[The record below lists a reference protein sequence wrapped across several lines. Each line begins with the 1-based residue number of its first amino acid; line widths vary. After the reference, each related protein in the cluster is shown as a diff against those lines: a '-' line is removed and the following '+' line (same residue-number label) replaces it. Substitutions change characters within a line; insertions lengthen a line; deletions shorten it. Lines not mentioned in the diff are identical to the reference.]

1 MLGKVNITFSVAPF
15 SVITG
20 DPELDDYTLMI
31 WLYLIPAAFLLLGV
45 ADFPIGYYTFMRI
58 VVFIASCMIISI
70 NYKTYNKINLWI
82 VLFALIAIL
91 FNPII
96 PIYLHDKDIWAILD
110 IVGASIFIIDG
121 IIRYKEAKQ
130 CK

>member
-20 DPELDDYTLMI
+20 DSELDDYTLMI

-110 IVGASIFIIDG
+110 IVGAIIFIIDG

>member
-1 MLGKVNITFSVAPF
+1 
-15 SVITG
+15 
-20 DPELDDYTLMI
+20 MI

-70 NYKTYNKINLWI
+70 NYKTHNKINLWI

-110 IVGASIFIIDG
+110 IVGAIIFIIDG